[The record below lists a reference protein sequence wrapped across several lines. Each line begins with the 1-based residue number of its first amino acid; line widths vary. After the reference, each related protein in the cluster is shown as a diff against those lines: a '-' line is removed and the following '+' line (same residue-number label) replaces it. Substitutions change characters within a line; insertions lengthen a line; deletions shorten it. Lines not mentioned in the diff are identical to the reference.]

1 MNFMVMLQMKQ
12 MGENENTPDEY
23 AFSMFGYNNLN
34 DVEDD
39 SDETGIMMNCL
50 LKFIQDV
57 YSVLA
62 IIYLNPKLTDITT
75 TSDCLL
81 FLGSNS
87 CSVNAVGHG

>member
-1 MNFMVMLQMKQ
+1 MLQMKQ
-12 MGENENTPDEY
+12 MRENENTPDEY
-23 AFSMFGYNNLN
+23 AFSMFGYNSLN
-34 DVEDD
+34 DFQDD
-39 SDETGIMMNCL
+39 SDETGI

-62 IIYLNPKLTDITT
+62 IIYFNPKLTHITT

-87 CSVNAVGHG
+87 CFVNAVGHG

>member
-1 MNFMVMLQMKQ
+1 MQQMKQ
-12 MGENENTPDEY
+12 MRENENTPDEY
-23 AFSMFGYNNLN
+23 AFSMFGHNSLN
-34 DVEDD
+34 DFEDD
-39 SDETGIMMNCL
+39 SEETGIMMNCF

-62 IIYLNPKLTDITT
+62 IIYLNPKLTHITT